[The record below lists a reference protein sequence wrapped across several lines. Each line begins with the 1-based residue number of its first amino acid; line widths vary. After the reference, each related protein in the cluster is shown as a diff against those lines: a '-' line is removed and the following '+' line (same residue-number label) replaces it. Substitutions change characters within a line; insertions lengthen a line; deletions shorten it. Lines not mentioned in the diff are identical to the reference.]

1 MEENRTP
8 STAVMILQL
17 LGYFLA
23 FAIPTATAAVLLP
36 QYAPGI
42 VIGGTSLFLATTGF
56 ILGWQW
62 DDEWPPEIRRYFIR
76 ILLVFIGYP
85 VVKIAV
91 DTAHR
96 PDDLAVNAIVLVL
109 LELGLTIMTLPSFYL
124 GRAMHRR
131 KTAGT

>member
-1 MEENRTP
+1 MEDNRTA
-8 STAVMILQL
+8 STAVVVLQF
-17 LGYFLA
+17 LGYFLV
-23 FAIPTATAAVLLP
+23 FAIPTATVAILLP

-62 DDEWPPEIRRYFIR
+62 DDEWPPEARRHITR
-76 ILLVFIGYP
+76 VLLIFIGYP
-85 VVKIAV
+85 VVKMAV

-109 LELGLTIMTLPSFYL
+109 LELGVTMATLPSFYL